1 MIESEWSITSLD
13 SLFFFFFWI
22 YIFHFILLLINAFF
36 DLSKSI
42 KSNPSLSFTLDCW
55 IWPFL
60 SNVRISQL
68 RIVWVAQLVWWDTP
82 IIQPCL
88 QSTLRPTSFSY
99 SMPLRNKAGL
109 LHPWP
114 RSQSLRRQRKR
125 VNRTGRPEEMDN
137 QVKPI
142 TRKYIYITPSLSSTS
157 NPIPTFKNPS
167 HQFRIKRKK
176 KKEIRF
182 EGCFFEVCIPQ
193 KVFQMTK
200 HLSASWK
207 KKRWV
212 CFSYLEIKWRC
223 WWCIELEPLKFHTGG
238 MDTVNSCGLKPH
250 GSSCLGEKD
259 VWIQYWVCQ
268 KWD

>member
-1 MIESEWSITSLD
+1 MSLD

-207 KKRWV
+207 KKKRWV